1 MPTISTPAAESKTPD
16 PARSAAGKKAA
27 ATRKRTAAKKATRV
41 VTMDAKRTAGDARK
55 SADTVTGDAKRTASA
70 ARTAARA
77 AGQASEAE
85 AKVRVAQVRQL
96 AERSVDLPVGVSL
109 VARDSLVSTVR
120 GLTTTLGNRA
130 RMERELTRYER
141 RGASVRNRFERQ
153 VEQTRSSFE
162 RGVRERR
169 SRVTKLVGDAQSRIG
184 SITP

>member
-1 MPTISTPAAESKTPD
+1 MPTSTTTGGQSKTPD

-27 ATRKRTAAKKATRV
+27 ATRKRTAAKQATRV

-55 SADTVTGDAKRTASA
+55 SADTVTADTRRTVSA

-77 AGQASEAE
+77 AGRASEAE
-85 AKVRVAQVRQL
+85 AKVRATQVRQF
-96 AERSVDLPVGVSL
+96 AERSVDLPVGVGL
-109 VARDSLVSTVR
+109 IARDSLVSTVR

-141 RGASVRNRFERQ
+141 RGASARNRFERQ
-153 VEQTRSSFE
+153 VEHTRTSFE

-169 SRVTKLVGDAQSRIG
+169 SRVTKLMGDAQSRIG